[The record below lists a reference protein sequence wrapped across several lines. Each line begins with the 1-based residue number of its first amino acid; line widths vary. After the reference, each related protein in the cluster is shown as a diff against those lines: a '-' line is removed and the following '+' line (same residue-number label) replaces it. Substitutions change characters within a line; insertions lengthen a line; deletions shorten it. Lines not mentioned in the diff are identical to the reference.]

1 VVLSA
6 NPVKV
11 DPLAIKD
18 IQVLETIKEGTSLY
32 RNPALTAG
40 GTATAAAPINEK
52 DNCLVP
58 HDHPQKPLNPSQQ
71 AAMDRLLAPRP

>member
-1 VVLSA
+1 MVLSA

-32 RNPALTAG
+32 RNPSLTTG
-40 GTATAAAPINEK
+40 GAITAAAPINEK

-58 HDHPQKPLNPSQQ
+58 HDHPQKPLNPAQQ
-71 AAMDRLLAPRP
+71 ATMDRLLAPRP

>member
-1 VVLSA
+1 VLSA
-6 NPVKV
+6 NPLKV
-11 DPLAIKD
+11 DPLTIKD

-40 GTATAAAPINEK
+40 GATTAAAPINEK

-58 HDHPQKPLNPSQQ
+58 HDHPQKPLNPAQQ
-71 AAMDRLLAPRP
+71 ATMERLLAPRP

>member
-1 VVLSA
+1 M
-6 NPVKV
+6 
-11 DPLAIKD
+11 AIKD
-18 IQVLETIKEGTSLY
+18 IQVLETIKEGRSIYINPSLS
-32 RNPALTAG
+32 AG

-58 HDHPQKPLNPSQQ
+58 HDHPQKPLSPAQQ